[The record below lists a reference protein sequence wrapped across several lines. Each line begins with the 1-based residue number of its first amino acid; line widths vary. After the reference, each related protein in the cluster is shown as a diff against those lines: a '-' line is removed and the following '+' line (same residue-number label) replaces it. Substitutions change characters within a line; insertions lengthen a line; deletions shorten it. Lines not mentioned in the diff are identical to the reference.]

1 MMIRFLVAM
10 FLVAGVAKAES
21 YEERSIKKA
30 ADNVGVPAAL
40 LRAICYAES
49 RLNRYA
55 YAHQDGRTLGSAFGM
70 CQVLYGTATSLGM
83 VDEKCKESFLDRKDK
98 VYKSCKLF
106 GPYTSAYYA
115 AKVLKRQLKR
125 YDNNYINAVAAYNS
139 GTVRSC
145 PKRGRYT
152 IHIFD
157 KKANKLR
164 KIRRKCVPGSLMNQ
178 DYVDRVMK
186 FFVTETDLIYKHIK

>member
-1 MMIRFLVAM
+1 M
-10 FLVAGVAKAES
+10 FLVANVSYAES

-30 ADNVGVPAAL
+30 ADKVGVPAAL

-55 YAHQDGRTLGSAFGM
+55 YAHQDGRSLGSAFGM
-70 CQVLYGTATSLGM
+70 CQVLYATAKGYGM
-83 VDEKCKESFLDRKDK
+83 NDEKCKESFLNRKDR

-115 AKVLKRQLKR
+115 ARVLKTQLRR

-145 PKRGRYT
+145 PRRGGYT
-152 IHIFD
+152 VHIFD

-186 FFVTETDLIYKHIK
+186 FMVTETDLIFNRIK

>member
-1 MMIRFLVAM
+1 MLRFLVAT
-10 FLVAGVAKAES
+10 FLVANVSYAES

-30 ADNVGVPAAL
+30 ADRVGVPAAL

-49 RLNRYA
+49 KLNRYA
-55 YAHQDGRTLGSAFGM
+55 YAHQDGRSLGSAFGM
-70 CQVLYGTATSLGM
+70 CQVLYATAKGYGM
-83 VDEKCKESFLDRKDK
+83 NDEKCKESFLNRKDK

-115 AKVLKRQLKR
+115 ARVLKAQLRR

-145 PKRGRYT
+145 PRRGSYT

-164 KIRRKCVPGSLMNQ
+164 KMRRKCVPGSIMNQ

-186 FFVTETDLIYKHIK
+186 FMVTETDLIFNHIK